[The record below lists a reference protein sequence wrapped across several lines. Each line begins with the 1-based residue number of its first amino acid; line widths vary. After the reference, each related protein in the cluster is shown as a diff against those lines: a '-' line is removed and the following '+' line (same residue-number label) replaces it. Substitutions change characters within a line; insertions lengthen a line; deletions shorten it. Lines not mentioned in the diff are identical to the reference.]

1 MLRSILMIFI
11 SDVALNHGIVTH
23 VSELSQNLLDMN
35 EKFWAVWADLAD
47 FFRPL
52 TLTSDI
58 FAAYRPTRTVPSS
71 LRVPLFHIIQ
81 RPLLKKKL
89 AAL

>member
-35 EKFWAVWADLAD
+35 ENILAVCL
-47 FFRPL
+47 
-52 TLTSDI
+52 SDAIHGNTAGI
-58 FAAYRPTRTVPSS
+58 FHKY
-71 LRVPLFHIIQ
+71 I
-81 RPLLKKKL
+81 
-89 AAL
+89 